1 MAPSETCVASSCVV
15 LPGFLHRRETNFS
28 HCLILQISQISPLIS
43 VSLLQWFL
51 LFVLITGF
59 HCLTRERLGLVS
71 ALESQNRISL
81 LPWIKPMVR
90 QLTAGD
96 EWCHIMKVL
105 MKLLDLKISFFL
117 VRNIHIFK
125 NECWK
130 SRKVEG
136 YGI

>member
-1 MAPSETCVASSCVV
+1 MASSCAV

-28 HCLILQISQISPLIS
+28 HCLISQISQISPLIS
-43 VSLLQWFL
+43 VSLLQWFPPLCINHRISL
-51 LFVLITGF
+51 LNPRRFGSSICSG
-59 HCLTRERLGLVS
+59 VS
-71 ALESQNRISL
+71 EQNSL
-81 LPWIKPMVR
+81 LPWINPMVR
-90 QLTAGD
+90 QPTAGD

-105 MKLLDLKISFFL
+105 MKLLDLKIPFFL

-125 NECWK
+125 NACWK